1 MGFLADIGR
10 ARPDVSI
17 QNFMKTEAALRQSE
31 AQAALT
37 GATTQQVLE
46 KTEALRNQQ
55 AYLQK
60 QQAEKEAWEKSPV
73 NIKAHPYFLNIPDP
87 TLQKQVFDYFHSQGV
102 VDENG
107 VGRRKDILRTL
118 SEIEGTTK
126 GLQTFIKPIVDHQEA
141 QLQQLQLAIQEEQ
154 AKPNPNPKKLQEL
167 IQKRDQLAAQ
177 FNRAST
183 VLSEAMKA
191 AQEREQAKL
200 KQKPIP
206 WGQTREGIVFKEEK
220 ATERAKI
227 GAKARVEAA
236 SKKKTENKDTL
247 RKTYFKQL
255 GRYYSA
261 KRGVGQFVADPN
273 KELVADK
280 ALKSAENI
288 AIKYV
293 QSGGDPED
301 LGITAEGIREDYKKG
316 LISEKKAVYLLKKL
330 FGMK

>member
-1 MGFLADIGR
+1 MGFLADVGR

-60 QQAEKEAWEKSPV
+60 QRAEKEAWEKSPV

-87 TLQKQVFDYFHSQGV
+87 TLQKQVFDYFHSQGI

-107 VGRRKDILRTL
+107 VGRRKDILRVL

-167 IQKRDQLAAQ
+167 VQKRDQLAAQ
-177 FNRAST
+177 FNQAST

-191 AQEREQAKL
+191 AQEREQARLRQKL
-200 KQKPIP
+200 IP
-206 WGQTREGIVFKEEK
+206 WGQTKEGVVYKERKGIEK
-220 ATERAKI
+220 AKIAARAKI
-227 GAKARVEAA
+227 KAA
-236 SKKKTENKDTL
+236 
-247 RKTYFKQL
+247 
-255 GRYYSA
+255 
-261 KRGVGQFVADPN
+261 
-273 KELVADK
+273 
-280 ALKSAENI
+280 
-288 AIKYV
+288 
-293 QSGGDPED
+293 
-301 LGITAEGIREDYKKG
+301 
-316 LISEKKAVYLLKKL
+316 SEKKKQGKTYTKQQLVDDTRAYY
-330 FGMK
+330 FGLMKPLTNPLTG